1 LECVDTAPNAHV
13 CDLDAKQ
20 TLILLASTLTSV
32 LMFGHKLTY
41 VELLRA
47 SLQLNTEQHDATQ
60 YFMLPSDLCFNTLQ
74 QQVRGA
80 NPH

>member
-1 LECVDTAPNAHV
+1 
-13 CDLDAKQ
+13 
-20 TLILLASTLTSV
+20 
-32 LMFGHKLTY
+32 MFGHKLTY